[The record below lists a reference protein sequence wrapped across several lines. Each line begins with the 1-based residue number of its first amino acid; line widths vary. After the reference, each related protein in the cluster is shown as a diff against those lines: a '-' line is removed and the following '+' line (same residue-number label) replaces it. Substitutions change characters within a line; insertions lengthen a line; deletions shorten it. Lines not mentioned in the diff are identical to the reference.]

1 MAIEPELL
9 YRQLG
14 RLIET
19 MPDLT
24 KSPVDNDTHLW
35 LARGYS
41 LVKETGNI
49 ADAALYS
56 VKVNS
61 IGTSFGANSAHEI
74 KAIIYRA
81 FAVAEM
87 KAPAGARGAF
97 IPVGNNFDAF
107 SAISK
112 VLQSS
117 KIDVLIIDPYM
128 DESTLTDFALAAP
141 EKVNIRLLAD
151 MSDFKPSLEPAGKKW
166 LQQYGSLRP
175 LSIRLAAKKTLHD
188 RAIFIDHTKV
198 WTLTQSLKDFA
209 KRSPAEIV
217 RADDSA
223 ELKIRAYEDIW
234 AVANEM
240 ILAP

>member
-1 MAIEPELL
+1 
-9 YRQLG
+9 
-14 RLIET
+14 
-19 MPDLT
+19 MPDLS
-24 KSPVDNDTHLW
+24 KNPVENDTHLW

-56 VKVNS
+56 ITVNN
-61 IGTSFGANSAHEI
+61 IGTTFGANAAHEI

-87 KAPAGARGAF
+87 NAPAGARGTF

-112 VLQSS
+112 VLESS
-117 KIDVLIIDPYM
+117 KLDVLIIDPYM
-128 DESTLTDFALAAP
+128 DESTLTDFAIAAP
-141 EKVNIRLLAD
+141 ENVSIRLLTDTA
-151 MSDFKPSLEPAGKKW
+151 DFKPSLEPAAKKW
-166 LQQYGSLRP
+166 AQQYRSLRP
-175 LSIRLAAKKTLHD
+175 LSIRLAPKKTLHD
-188 RAIFIDHTKV
+188 RAIFIDHTKA
-198 WTLTQSLKDFA
+198 WMLTQSLKDFA

-217 RADDSA
+217 RNDDSA

-234 AVANEM
+234 TEAKEITLVV
-240 ILAP
+240 